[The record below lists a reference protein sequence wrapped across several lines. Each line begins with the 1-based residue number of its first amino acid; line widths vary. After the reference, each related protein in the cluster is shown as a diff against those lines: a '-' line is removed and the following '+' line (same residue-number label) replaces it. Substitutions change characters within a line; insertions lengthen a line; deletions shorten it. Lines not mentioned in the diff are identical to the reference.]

1 VHIDLSQQTMP
12 RDIGV
17 TLVCPKCRTEVRGLP
32 DAYVCTSE
40 SCRLSYAVIDAIP
53 KFLIDDARQLD
64 PQEWALAINGNP
76 LSKTSS

>member
-1 VHIDLSQQTMP
+1 MP

-17 TLVCPKCRTEVRGLP
+17 TLVCPKCRTEVHPAP

-40 SCRLSYAVIDAIP
+40 TCRLSYAVIDSIP

-64 PQEWALAINGNP
+64 PREWAAVLNGNP
-76 LSKTSS
+76 ARKTSLS